1 MAELAGPQSIRAKYF
16 TKRNIAFFGMIVGMF
31 MSILD
36 IQIVASSLPVIAAG
50 LSATPD
56 ELSWIQTA
64 YIIAEVAIIPLTGFT
79 AKLLSTRISYVIATL
94 GFTLMSILCAFAGNI
109 ESMIIYRALQGFFGG
124 AMIPTVFATIYLVFE
139 PKERPLVTIVIGLV
153 VTMAPTLGPTIGG
166 YITEI
171 SSWHFMFLVN
181 VIPGI
186 FVCTVVFLYADFDK
200 PNYSLLKNFD
210 FIGVILL
217 ISSLGSL
224 QYVLEEGTR
233 KNWFESNLILFL
245 SIYVICAL
253 CTLVYHELTTKN
265 PILDLYAFRN
275 RNFTIGC
282 LLSGII
288 GTGLYGSVFL
298 LPIFLGQ
305 VANLTTL
312 QIGVI
317 MGVMGIS
324 QFCSAPIAATM
335 MKKNVD
341 RRYMMAFGLLAYGI
355 GCYLNSFLTFES
367 RLHELILPQ
376 MVRGFSLMFCFIPIN
391 DIALSSLSKSEIQN
405 ASGLYN
411 LMRNLGGATGLAI
424 INSTLINNSII
435 YRDILAS
442 NLQTTGEIAKNNL
455 MQISNL
461 ISDKVANPDLGAI
474 MIINNLL
481 SRESF
486 IIAINNMFT
495 YITILYLFG
504 LTLIIFIKS
513 TQTANQETN
522 AH

>member
-1 MAELAGPQSIRAKYF
+1 MSPSSENTSLKSQYF
-16 TKRNIAFFGMIVGMF
+16 TKRNLAFLGMIVGMF

-50 LSATPD
+50 LSATQD

-79 AKLLSTRISYVIATL
+79 AKLLSTRISYTIATL
-94 GFTLMSILCAFAGNI
+94 GFTLMSILCAFAANI
-109 ESMIIYRALQGFFGG
+109 ESMILYRAFQGFFGG

-139 PKERPLVTIVIGLV
+139 PDERPLVTVVIGLV

-186 FVCTVVFLYADFDK
+186 FVCSVVFLYADFDK
-200 PNYSLLKNFD
+200 PNYSMLKNFD

-233 KNWFESNLILFL
+233 KNWFESNLILSL
-245 SIYVICAL
+245 SIYVICAFIML
-253 CTLVYHELTTKN
+253 IHHELTTKH
-265 PILDLYAFRN
+265 PILDLYAFKN

-282 LLSGII
+282 ILSGVI

-305 VANLTTL
+305 VAHLTTL

-324 QFCSAPIAATM
+324 QFFSAPVAAAM

-341 RRYMMAFGLLAYGI
+341 RRLMMTFGILAYGI
-355 GCYLNSFLTFES
+355 GCYLNNSLTAES

-376 MVRGFSLMFCFIPIN
+376 IVRGFSLMFCFIPIN
-391 DIALSSLSKSEIQN
+391 DIALSSLSKSEVQN

-424 INSTLINNSII
+424 INSTLTNNGVI
-435 YRDILAS
+435 YRDILA
-442 NLQTTGEIAKNNL
+442 NHIETTSEIAKNNL
-455 MQISNL
+455 LQIASL
-461 ISDKVANPDLGAI
+461 ISDKVINSDLGAI
-474 MIINNLL
+474 TIINNLL
-481 SRESF
+481 IREAF
-486 IIAINNMFT
+486 IISINNMFT
-495 YITILYLFG
+495 HISLLYFLA
-504 LTLIIFIKS
+504 LILIIFVKKLEPG
-513 TQTANQETN
+513 NNETN